1 MSIREIVNILDAE
14 VLCCEDNLDIDIH
27 SACGSDMMSDVL
39 AYVKDQAALLTG
51 LINTQV
57 IRTAMMMDMHCVI
70 FVRGKQP
77 LPEMVDLA
85 RSNDIIVLATNYP
98 MFEACGLLYANH
110 LGNIEVEN
118 G

>member
-1 MSIREIVNILDAE
+1 MSIREIVKILDAN
-14 VLCCEDNLDIDIH
+14 VLCCEENLDIDIH

-39 AYVKDQAALLTG
+39 AYVKNQAALLTG

-57 IRTAMMMDMHCVI
+57 IRTAMMMDMHCII

-85 RSNDIIVLATNYP
+85 RNNNIIILTTDHP
-98 MFEACGLLYANH
+98 MFESCGLLYSNQ
-110 LGNIEVEN
+110 LGNKEVKN